1 MTHKDKEST
10 SNARKVWIFKMLL
23 TKHGCKVRLDKDF
36 RFASSGQKIE
46 FFRVILDMQNGK
58 TCILT
63 VMTKHGLALIE
74 IPYKYN
80 ISYADVLDSILD
92 AMKKTKSDCELRSIN
107 RLFYNWY
114 ITKCKC
120 SNFAN
125 YWNMFKKTIKST
137 DKFCFKGFKIFQS
150 KEQIFKG
157 KENIK
162 RIKALSRKCKI
173 CKEK

>member
-1 MTHKDKEST
+1 MTHKDKESI

-23 TKHGCKVRLDKDF
+23 KKHGCKVRLDKDF

-58 TCILT
+58 TCVLT

-107 RLFYNWY
+107 RWHY
-114 ITKCKC
+114 I
-120 SNFAN
+120 NEEGVFL
-125 YWNMFKKTIKST
+125 KKDVSL
-137 DKFCFKGFKIFQS
+137 
-150 KEQIFKG
+150 E
-157 KENIK
+157 ELNIELDLAYLNVLK
-162 RIKALSRKCKI
+162 
-173 CKEK
+173 